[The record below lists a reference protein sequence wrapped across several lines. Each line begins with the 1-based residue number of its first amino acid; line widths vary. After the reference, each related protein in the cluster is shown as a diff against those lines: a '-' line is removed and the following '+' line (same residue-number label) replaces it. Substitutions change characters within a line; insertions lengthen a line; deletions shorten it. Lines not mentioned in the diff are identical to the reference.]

1 MKLFPLLALVVLGL
15 APCGA
20 WASPA
25 SEESD
30 IANNLARQGCYDTAV
45 MFYEKA
51 LRLNPGFGPAIA
63 GRAAALRKLA
73 HPGSAMPT
81 KAAKGKK
88 GARTNEERAAETAAR
103 AQAQAAESAARAKTL
118 AAEAAVRAQAQ
129 EANAAKRAAQVA
141 AAAAAAAAKPKPV
154 AATAPAK
161 SKQAKQA
168 AVAAAK
174 PKPIAAVTPP
184 KPKPIAA
191 VSAPKAKPIADVTAA
206 NQTPPIA
213 AVTAPKAKPVA
224 ALAAPKP
231 KPVAAVAAI
240 PTQTH
245 TDAVLTPA
253 KPLSVVATVK
263 PAVDHVSTPDPL
275 GARRQAAPAPRAQGD
290 RSNSSSV
297 AVPSNV
303 GSAPPMSAMSDDS
316 ARSAASDKV
325 PGWLIGMAVGTF
337 LLLVVLA
344 ISWLS
349 PTLSASRQLHD
360 RLKGL
365 ERTREE
371 R

>member
-25 SEESD
+25 SEEAD
-30 IANNLARQGCYDTAV
+30 IANSLARQGCYDTAV

-73 HPGSAMPT
+73 HPGSATP

-88 GARTNEERAAETAAR
+88 PRPNEDRAAET
-103 AQAQAAESAARAKTL
+103 AARAKTL

-141 AAAAAAAAKPKPV
+141 AAAAKPKPV

-161 SKQAKQA
+161 PKQAKQA
-168 AVAAAK
+168 AFATTK

-191 VSAPKAKPIADVTAA
+191 VSAPKAKPV
-206 NQTPPIA
+206 A
-213 AVTAPKAKPVA
+213 AVTALNQSPIAALTTPKPTSKPVA
-224 ALAAPKP
+224 VEAPKP
-231 KPVAAVAAI
+231 KPIAAVAAI
-240 PTQTH
+240 PTQSH
-245 TDAVLTPA
+245 TGAVSTPA
-253 KPLSVVATVK
+253 KPLAAVAASKPVVESVAA
-263 PAVDHVSTPDPL
+263 PNDSTISST
-275 GARRQAAPAPRAQGD
+275 RPAPRA
-290 RSNSSSV
+290 SVPHEYSSSSV

-303 GSAPPMSAMSDDS
+303 GSSPPMSAMSDDA

-325 PGWLIGMAVGTF
+325 PGWLIGMAIGTF
-337 LLLVVLA
+337 LLLIVLA
-344 ISWLS
+344 IWWLS